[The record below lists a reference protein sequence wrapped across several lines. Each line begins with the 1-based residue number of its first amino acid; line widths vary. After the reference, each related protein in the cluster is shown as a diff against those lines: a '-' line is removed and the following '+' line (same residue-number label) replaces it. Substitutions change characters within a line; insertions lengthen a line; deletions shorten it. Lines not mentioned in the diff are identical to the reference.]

1 MFVEDNSKRRPPNDE
16 RFLRNSLRFTIKI
29 GILEMIGNF
38 NLQFLQKKNPSLIS
52 DVLSKISSDKSPLH
66 FTQNMKWAIFSFNED
81 E

>member
-1 MFVEDNSKRRPPNDE
+1 
-16 RFLRNSLRFTIKI
+16 
-29 GILEMIGNF
+29 MIGNF